1 MNEKFIVLSL
11 HIAPAAAAPMQTVNS
26 VQAVV
31 GLGLQGDRYFNKVGT
46 FSKDPG
52 SGRDVTLI
60 ESEAIEALRRDYKIE
75 IDDAR
80 ARRNLVTRGVAL
92 NHLVGRRFSVGAVT
106 LCGTALRSLR
116 PSRKAHGAGGA
127 PWFDAPRRLASGD
140 RQRRRD
146 QNWRCYYSA
155 GQLTARPEKSVE

>member
-1 MNEKFIVLSL
+1 
-11 HIAPAAAAPMQTVNS
+11 MQTVNS

-31 GLGLQGDRYFNKVGT
+31 GLGLQGDRYFNKAGT

-75 IDDAR
+75 IDNAR

-106 LCGTALRSLR
+106 LRGTRLCDPCAHLEKLTGPGVLRGLIHRGGLR
-116 PSRKAHGAGGA
+116 AEIVSGGVIKVG
-127 PWFDAPRRLASGD
+127 DAITPLA
-140 RQRRRD
+140 
-146 QNWRCYYSA
+146 N
-155 GQLTARPEKSVE
+155 